1 MFQSFCHP
9 ISGHVYKRLE
19 ENKVKVSLPNGS
31 TGIFDAGATYIEG
44 DVQSADVH
52 LCNWIGGKIK
62 PGDEDFPEIFPTDTA
77 YTYRSARAAFMRDQ
91 YRTTFGDDID
101 AVSDSDFNEAIF
113 YSLFPNISPWG
124 DFNPIFYRF
133 RPDGDNPEQCLHE
146 VLYMVPLPEGAER
159 PAPASCTFLDLDDDY
174 TEAPDFSGF
183 LLKVFNQDAVNHPM
197 VQKGI
202 KNHPK
207 GEIILAS
214 YQESKLRHFYQTL
227 DKWLASDTAPK
238 SK

>member
-1 MFQSFCHP
+1 MSEILAHSDIVAGLVLYATGRQANTA
-9 ISGHVYKRLE
+9 GLGMETTNVVMRD
-19 ENKVKVSLPNGS
+19 NGS
-31 TGIFDAGATYIEG
+31 IQVNRYFATAEPSIYALG
-44 DVQSADVH
+44 DVIDRVQLTPVAIQEAMVLVDH
-52 LCNWIGGKIK
+52 L
-62 PGDEDFPEIFPTDTA
+62 
-77 YTYRSARAAFMRDQ
+77 
-91 YRTTFGDDID
+91 FGDSNATIDYRDIPT
-101 AVSDSDFNEAIF
+101 AVFCQPEFGTVGLSEEQAREEYKDIAI
-113 YSLFPNISPWG
+113 YLS

-227 DKWLASDTAPK
+227 DK
-238 SK
+238 